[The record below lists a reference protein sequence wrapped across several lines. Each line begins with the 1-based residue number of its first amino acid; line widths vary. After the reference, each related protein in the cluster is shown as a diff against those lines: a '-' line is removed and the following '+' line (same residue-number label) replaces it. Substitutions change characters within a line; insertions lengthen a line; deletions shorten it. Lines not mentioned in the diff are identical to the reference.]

1 VSDSVLLFNP
11 MYRIT
16 GRDRFH
22 AQEVEVTIDLPT
34 GTRIY
39 LDPTMKYLLEG
50 IRNTEDSWSGELV
63 GKEWIMTP
71 DGLAPVLK

>member
-1 VSDSVLLFNP
+1 
-11 MYRIT
+11 M
-16 GRDRFH
+16 
-22 AQEVEVTIDLPT
+22 EVTIDLPT